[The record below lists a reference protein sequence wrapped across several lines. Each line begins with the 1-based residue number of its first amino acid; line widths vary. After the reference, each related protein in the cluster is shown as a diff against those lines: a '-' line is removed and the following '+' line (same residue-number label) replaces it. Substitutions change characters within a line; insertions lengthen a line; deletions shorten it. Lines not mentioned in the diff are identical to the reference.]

1 MSEGKRERERE
12 QKRER
17 ERERERERRESS
29 KNTLE
34 SEPCSPSWRHFL
46 ACPKAHWP
54 GADQGARRTA
64 PAPRAPSWSSHR
76 ASLRPRALPLCPS
89 ASPQR
94 CHASARRT
102 PSDELPSDVRERAAV
117 SLGAEPLAEPLEP
130 SAYRAFRLCD
140 ECRTQTASVY
150 ATSLP
155 LSCSFALRSAGTA
168 QCLVCWA

>member
-54 GADQGARRTA
+54 GADPGARRTA
-64 PAPRAPSWSSHR
+64 PAPRAPSCSSHR
-76 ASLRPRALPLCPS
+76 ASLRPRALPLYCTFPS
-89 ASPQR
+89 CFAPKKISWQY
-94 CHASARRT
+94 S
-102 PSDELPSDVRERAAV
+102 
-117 SLGAEPLAEPLEP
+117 
-130 SAYRAFRLCD
+130 
-140 ECRTQTASVY
+140 RTQRKKFQKIPRPGGHGKSLSYKTHTAFQSQLLNTEY
-150 ATSLP
+150 
-155 LSCSFALRSAGTA
+155 
-168 QCLVCWA
+168 

>member
-1 MSEGKRERERE
+1 MLKKSAECEHGVVRDGPVHRWARTT
-12 QKRER
+12 R
-17 ERERERERRESS
+17 
-29 KNTLE
+29 
-34 SEPCSPSWRHFL
+34 
-46 ACPKAHWP
+46 
-54 GADQGARRTA
+54 ARRTA

-140 ECRTQTASVY
+140 ECRTQAASVY

-155 LSCSFALRSAGTA
+155 HSCSFALRSGTVLSVLA
-168 QCLVCWA
+168 WWACFMRESGERIPNIHL